1 MSKQSTVE
9 RIQMQT
15 IDECIKRA
23 QARKRPL
30 GNVVW
35 PEDVAYN
42 YAVDAIV
49 NALLDYR
56 NEK

>member
-1 MSKQSTVE
+1 MTKRELAV
-9 RIQMQT
+9 

-42 YAVDAIV
+42 NAVDAVV

-56 NEK
+56 NGK